1 MKKLNIFA
9 RLFISHSVMGLAVVV
24 ILSVA
29 VYLFLRHTLIERTVD
44 QLSAINVLEK
54 DLIRIHLLQLKGEL
68 EGLRQQTIVHRFFE
82 TTSTSETSSEF
93 GDLLSFHGFESLW
106 IYNAKGELL
115 FSTDSTLHDVLHPM
129 IVAQDTGQ
137 DSLRLVDATSLS
149 PRHSTTLLFFMPVFN
164 GRSMEGTLIARLAFE
179 RIQTILLEE
188 TGMGSTGESY
198 IVGSDFRMRSRSRFF
213 PDRTPYDIVVQ
224 QESVLQALNNS
235 RERPHIIDDYRG
247 VRVLSAGNALGLDG
261 INWVIFSEMDLE
273 EAMRPVVGLRNSLI
287 GVTFLLMIVAVMIS
301 YGLSTAIS
309 KPVLAVKEL
318 MMSLSYG
325 IIPRKR
331 AVADSS
337 NEMGQMGEAI
347 NQLIDAF
354 ERSAKFAN
362 AIGSGQF
369 ETPYEKLSDYDT
381 LGTALINMRDQ
392 LKQLNENETRL
403 AKSRTAALLEG
414 QEMERRR
421 ITLDLHDGV
430 GQLLTAIRMRVE
442 LVEGNEERKRE
453 IKALI
458 NETIAEVRR
467 ISYNVMP
474 QALVDY
480 GLKAALEGLCDT
492 IPRNSGVKVDFNY
505 VESGKEHADF
515 EVSIAIFRIAQEA
528 LNNVLKHSGATQV
541 DLHLAVS
548 PEHVHLIVADNG
560 KGFSSGDLKNDET
573 GYGLRNMR
581 ERARLL
587 NGEFE
592 LSSTPGQGTVIEVTI
607 PLHPAN
613 AL

>member
-1 MKKLNIFA
+1 EA
-9 RLFISHSVMGLAVVV
+9 
-24 ILSVA
+24 
-29 VYLFLRHTLIERTVD
+29 
-44 QLSAINVLEK
+44 
-54 DLIRIHLLQLKGEL
+54 
-68 EGLRQQTIVHRFFE
+68 
-82 TTSTSETSSEF
+82 SSEF

-247 VRVLSAGNALGLDG
+247 VRVLSAGSALGLDG

-273 EAMRPVVGLRNSLI
+273 EAMRPVVGL
-287 GVTFLLMIVAVMIS
+287 
-301 YGLSTAIS
+301 
-309 KPVLAVKEL
+309 KEL

-392 LKQLNENETRL
+392 LK
-403 AKSRTAALLEG
+403 
-414 QEMERRR
+414 
-421 ITLDLHDGV
+421 
-430 GQLLTAIRMRVE
+430 
-442 LVEGNEERKRE
+442 
-453 IKALI
+453 
-458 NETIAEVRR
+458 
-467 ISYNVMP
+467 
-474 QALVDY
+474 
-480 GLKAALEGLCDT
+480 
-492 IPRNSGVKVDFNY
+492 
-505 VESGKEHADF
+505 
-515 EVSIAIFRIAQEA
+515 
-528 LNNVLKHSGATQV
+528 
-541 DLHLAVS
+541 
-548 PEHVHLIVADNG
+548 
-560 KGFSSGDLKNDET
+560 
-573 GYGLRNMR
+573 
-581 ERARLL
+581 
-587 NGEFE
+587 
-592 LSSTPGQGTVIEVTI
+592 
-607 PLHPAN
+607 
-613 AL
+613 